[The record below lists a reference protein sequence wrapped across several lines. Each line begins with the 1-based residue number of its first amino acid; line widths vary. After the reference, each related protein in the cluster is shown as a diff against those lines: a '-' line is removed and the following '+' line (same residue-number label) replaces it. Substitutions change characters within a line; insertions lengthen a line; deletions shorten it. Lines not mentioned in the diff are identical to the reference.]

1 MGWIISG
8 PIIIFRVALRFQMCF
23 GQTSLYKAYLQF
35 IVLFATVEQIFLWKP
50 QYPPVKHQMGN
61 LLGGQAS
68 VCSGFQIK

>member
-1 MGWIISG
+1 MGWMISG
-8 PIIIFRVALRFQMCF
+8 PINYKLSFYVFKCVF
-23 GQTSLYKAYLQF
+23 WQTSLYKAYLQF

-68 VCSGFQIK
+68 VSSGFQIK